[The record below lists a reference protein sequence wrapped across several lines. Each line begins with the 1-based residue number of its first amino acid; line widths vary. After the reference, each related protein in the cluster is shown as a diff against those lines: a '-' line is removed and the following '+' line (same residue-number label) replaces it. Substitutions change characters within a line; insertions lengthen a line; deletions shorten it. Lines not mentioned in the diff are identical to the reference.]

1 MLYTFMKVKIFELQG
16 QNNMDKLDISLIV
29 SILSCSL
36 VGGFIFTYAVVVM
49 PGLSKL
55 NDKDFLRAFQVT
67 DAVIQNKQ
75 PLFIFTWIGS
85 IIAMLTTILVSLL
98 SVELQETWLIFLIG
112 FAYLLGVQGITIAIH
127 IPLNNHIQKVKLE
140 ELNDETLANERLK
153 FETRWNFFN
162 YIRTSIAIL
171 VSVLLLIVLT
181 IR

>member
-1 MLYTFMKVKIFELQG
+1 
-16 QNNMDKLDISLIV
+16 MDVLDISLIF

-36 VGGFIFTYAVVVM
+36 VGGFIFTYASVVM

-75 PLFIFTWIGS
+75 PLFMFTWIGS
-85 IIAMLTTILVSLL
+85 IVAMLTTILVSLV
-98 SVELQETWLIFLIG
+98 SVGLPETWLILLIG
-112 FAYLLGVQGITIAIH
+112 VTYLLGVQGITVAIH
-127 IPLNNHIQKVKLE
+127 IPLNNHIQKVKIE

-153 FETRWNFFN
+153 FETKWNFFN
-162 YIRTSIAIL
+162 YIRTSIAIS
-171 VSVLLLIVLT
+171 VSVLLLTILT

>member
-1 MLYTFMKVKIFELQG
+1 
-16 QNNMDKLDISLIV
+16 MDVLDISLIL

-36 VGGFIFTYAVVVM
+36 VGGFIFTYAIVVM

-75 PLFIFTWIGS
+75 PLFMSTWIGS
-85 IIAMLTTILVSLL
+85 IIAMLTTILVS
-98 SVELQETWLIFLIG
+98 SVSVGLPETWLILLIVV
-112 FAYLLGVQGITIAIH
+112 AYLLGVQGITVAIH
-127 IPLNNHIQKVKLE
+127 IPLNNHIQNVKIE

-162 YIRTSIAIL
+162 YIRTSIAIS
-171 VSVLLLIVLT
+171 VSVLMLILLT